1 MPWIQRIAALL
12 AAGDG
17 LRIAFQPI
25 VDLVAGVIVGWE
37 ALSRFPSPR
46 QDRLAAETPELLDSE
61 GAGIGPAAWFAMAAF
76 HGLLAPL
83 EMVAARLALA
93 RLPDVPAGQYL
104 AVNVSPS
111 TVLVPAFVG
120 MLTEYDLRRVVL
132 EIVETEPQPTDYG
145 PLLSALAPLRRSGA
159 GTGVRLR
166 LAVDDVGAGASMA
179 HVLALGADVVK
190 IDLSVVR
197 GIHRDP
203 GRQALA
209 LGFAEFAR
217 ATGASV
223 VAEGIEADA
232 EADWLR
238 RAGITLG
245 QGYRLGKPGD
255 LPSEQPAA

>member
-25 VDLVAGVIVGWE
+25 VDLVSGAVAGWE

-46 QDRLAAETPELLDSE
+46 RGQISAQVPELLDSGGE
-61 GAGIGPAAWFAMAAF
+61 GIGPAAWFAMASY

-83 EMVAARLALA
+83 ETLAARLALA
-93 RLPDVPAGQYL
+93 RLPDVPDGQYL

-111 TVLVPAFVG
+111 TVLVPAFVQ
-120 MLTEYDLRRVVL
+120 MLTEHDLRRVVL
-132 EIVETEPQPTDYG
+132 EIVETEPTPGDYR
-145 PLLSALAPLRRSGA
+145 PLLTALAPLRRSGA

-166 LAVDDVGAGASMA
+166 LAVDDVGAEASMA

-197 GIHRDP
+197 GIHHDP

-209 LGFAEFAR
+209 HGFADFAR
-217 ATGASV
+217 VTGASV
-223 VAEGIEADA
+223 VAEGIEDDH
-232 EADWLR
+232 EAQWLR
-238 RAGITLG
+238 QNGITLG
-245 QGYRLGKPGD
+245 QGYRLGRPGD
-255 LPSEQPAA
+255 LPTEQPAA

>member
-25 VDLVAGVIVGWE
+25 VDLVSGCVVGWE

-46 QDRLAAETPELLDSE
+46 RERITAETPELLDSE

-83 EMVAARLALA
+83 ETVAARLALA
-93 RLPDVPAGQYL
+93 RLCDVPSGQYL

-111 TVLVPAFVG
+111 TVLVPAFMQ
-120 MLTEYDLRRVVL
+120 MLTEHDLRRVVL
-132 EIVETEPQPTDYG
+132 EIVETEPTPGDYA
-145 PLLSALAPLRRSGA
+145 PLLAAIAPLRRSGA

-179 HVLALGADVVK
+179 HVLALHADVVK

-197 GIHRDP
+197 GVHRDP

-209 LGFAEFAR
+209 HGFAEFAR
-217 ATGASV
+217 ATGAAV
-223 VAEGIEADA
+223 VAEGIETDA

-255 LPSEQPAA
+255 LPVKEKA